1 MFIRELVIK
10 GMPKRGA
17 MVLIFVK
24 QDGKSILQ
32 RVEALINRYWN
43 TSLNIQSNITLNQIY
58 CTKAFGII
66 DLDDDIIPFKPIVD
80 DLRELTKNNLLE
92 HARVLGKKFNNKPM
106 LKDSMI
112 KLFKGVVSDGVLLS
126 LISLVLVVAY

>member
-1 MFIRELVIK
+1 
-10 GMPKRGA
+10 MPKRGA

-32 RVEALINRYWN
+32 RVEALINIYWN
-43 TSLNIQSNITLNQIY
+43 TSLNIQSNFTLNQIY
-58 CTKAFGII
+58 CRKAFGII

>member
-1 MFIRELVIK
+1 
-10 GMPKRGA
+10 MPKRGA

-43 TSLNIQSNITLNQIY
+43 TSLNIQSNFTLNQIY

-126 LISLVLVVAY
+126 LISLMLVVAY